1 MSFKQYVRPFSE
13 GMRNVFRNGVMSLA
27 SVISM
32 VCMLLMLGMV
42 FAVVLNTNAFA
53 QRFESEL
60 DVRAFLKEDIT
71 VDEGAAFSE
80 TVSEWEGVAE
90 ATYISKQDALEAWEA
105 ELGDDGSLLEGYG
118 EDNNPLPASL
128 SLRVETPAYVPNI
141 VAMLGDNDAVDTV
154 TYSQDVVNWV
164 QRISEWVR
172 NGGVLLIA
180 ILLIVTTIIISNTV
194 RISVYARKGE
204 INIMKYIGA
213 TNSYV
218 RSPFVAE
225 GFYLGLLGAL
235 ISYGAAMGAYAYLAS
250 RFDLVSGSARM
261 LRLFRLVPLHDFA
274 VFTAILF
281 PVVGCGLGMLA
292 SFLST
297 RRHLRV

>member
-53 QRFESEL
+53 HRFESEL
-60 DVRAFLKEDIT
+60 DVRAFLKEDLT
-71 VDEGAAFSE
+71 ADEGAAFSE
-80 TVSEWEGVAE
+80 SVSGWEGVAE
-90 ATYISKQDALEAWEA
+90 VTFISKQDALQSWEE

-118 EDNNPLPASL
+118 EENNPLPASI
-128 SLRVETPAYVPNI
+128 SLRVATPAYVPNI
-141 VAMLGDNDAVDTV
+141 VAMLTDNEAVDTV

-172 NGGVLLIA
+172 NGGMILIA
-180 ILLIVTTIIISNTV
+180 ILLIVTSIIISNTV

-225 GFYLGLLGAL
+225 GFYLGLIGAL
-235 ISYGAAMGAYAYLAS
+235 LSYGAAVGAYAYLAS

-261 LRLFRLVPLHDFA
+261 LRLFQLVPLHDFA
-274 VFTAILF
+274 VFAAILF

-292 SFLST
+292 SFAST